1 MLTPTTLI
9 GLACLISN
17 SSPQD
22 QAQLAER
29 LTKEE
34 IVLVQE
40 VIESGVCLPEN
51 FEALLKNNQGKVY
64 LMGGPSQMPTR
75 ECF

>member
-1 MLTPTTLI
+1 MLTPTTLM

-17 SSPQD
+17 SNPQD

-34 IVLVQE
+34 IVIVEQ
-40 VIESGVCLPEN
+40 VIQSGACLPKD
-51 FEALLKNNQGKVY
+51 FEALLEQGRGK
-64 LMGGPSQMPTR
+64 LLINASSMPTR

>member
-1 MLTPTTLI
+1 M

-17 SSPQD
+17 SNPQD
-22 QAQLAER
+22 QAQLVER

-34 IVLVQE
+34 VVIVQQ
-40 VIESGVCLPEN
+40 VIQSGACLPED
-51 FEALLKNNQGKVY
+51 FEALLEKGRSKLLINA
-64 LMGGPSQMPTR
+64 SAMPTR